1 MGELQTK
8 LCIPEVSVEPDK
20 MSAKLRLHLD
30 DNGQQFTVEDLI
42 GWLNQS
48 NVKAGILKS
57 ALQSMVEHDLY
68 DIYTEVAVG
77 KVPEKGKDGYFI
89 FHVSNPEAANGPT
102 ILEDGSVEYVHTTA
116 YTIVEEGDL
125 LAEYVPATFGVYG
138 FTVENEMRTP
148 TKGKEQSPLR
158 GRGFRVE
165 NGKYYSVL
173 HGKVDLTETGIYVTN
188 TLDIKGDVD
197 MNSGHI
203 NFDGDV
209 NIKGDVHSGML
220 IKASGSIEIKGHVGN
235 CFINAGKDITI
246 QQGMQGKFS
255 GKLKAGGNIYC
266 KFFENTSAEAKGDIR
281 VRSVL
286 HSKLQAEGKII
297 VEGRDSVV
305 LGGSLHAIQGIEVTE
320 AGNEVE
326 VPTVLSAGVLRKTLM
341 RNKELNDLIK
351 EVEKQLEL
359 LDGGVK
365 KMDSIPPELLSKEL
379 EEKRMKIVQ
388 AKVIKSMEHKQLR
401 DEKAMGE
408 ALIQAGRDAQI
419 VVQRTIYPG
428 CKVEIAGMT
437 MPVRE
442 IAKHVKFLV
451 KDGNVQ
457 ASLLY

>member
-1 MGELQTK
+1 
-8 LCIPEVSVEPDK
+8 
-20 MSAKLRLHLD
+20 
-30 DNGQQFTVEDLI
+30 
-42 GWLNQS
+42 
-48 NVKAGILKS
+48 
-57 ALQSMVEHDLY
+57 MVEHDLY
-68 DIYTEVAVG
+68 DVYTEVAVG

-89 FHVSNPEAANGPT
+89 YHVSNPDEAKGPA
-102 ILEDGSVEYVHTTA
+102 ILEDGSVEYVRTTE
-116 YTIVEEGDL
+116 YTIVENGDL
-125 LAEYVPATFGVYG
+125 LAEYVPATFGVFG

-148 TKGKEQSPLR
+148 TKGKEQPPLR

-165 NGKYYSVL
+165 DGKYYSVL
-173 HGKVDLTETGIYVTN
+173 HGKVDLTDRGIYVTN

-197 MNSGHI
+197 MSFGHI

-305 LGGSLHAIQGIEVTE
+305 LGGSLHAIQGIEVAE

-341 RNKELNDLIK
+341 RNQELDVLIK
-351 EVEKQLEL
+351 EVEKQLET

-365 KMDSIPPELLSKEL
+365 KMETIPSELMTREL

-401 DEKAMGE
+401 DEKAKGE
-408 ALIQAGRDAQI
+408 ALIQAGRGAQI
-419 VVQRTIYPG
+419 VVQKVIYPG
-428 CKVEIAGMT
+428 CKVEIAGMP
-437 MPVRE
+437 MLLRE
-442 IAKHVKFLV
+442 TAKHVKFLV

>member
-1 MGELQTK
+1 
-8 LCIPEVSVEPDK
+8 
-20 MSAKLRLHLD
+20 
-30 DNGQQFTVEDLI
+30 
-42 GWLNQS
+42 
-48 NVKAGILKS
+48 
-57 ALQSMVEHDLY
+57 MVEHDLY
-68 DIYTEVAVG
+68 DVYTEVAVG

-89 FHVSNPEAANGPT
+89 YHVSNPDEAKGPA
-102 ILEDGSVEYVHTTA
+102 ILEDGSVEYVRTTE
-116 YTIVEEGDL
+116 YTIVENGDL
-125 LAEYVPATFGVYG
+125 LAEYVPATFGVFG

-148 TKGKEQSPLR
+148 MKGKEQPPLR

-165 NGKYYSVL
+165 DGKYYSVL
-173 HGKVDLTETGIYVTN
+173 HGKVDLTDRGIYVTN

-197 MNSGHI
+197 MSSGHI

-305 LGGSLHAIQGIEVTE
+305 LGGSLHAIQGIEVAE

-341 RNKELNDLIK
+341 RNQELDVLIK
-351 EVEKQLEL
+351 EVEKQLET

-365 KMDSIPPELLSKEL
+365 KMETIPSELMTREL

-401 DEKAMGE
+401 DEKAKGE
-408 ALIQAGRDAQI
+408 ALIQAGRGAQI
-419 VVQRTIYPG
+419 VVQKVIYPG
-428 CKVEIAGMT
+428 CKVEIAGMP
-437 MPVRE
+437 MLLRE
-442 IAKHVKFLV
+442 TAKHVKFLV

>member
-1 MGELQTK
+1 
-8 LCIPEVSVEPDK
+8 
-20 MSAKLRLHLD
+20 
-30 DNGQQFTVEDLI
+30 
-42 GWLNQS
+42 
-48 NVKAGILKS
+48 
-57 ALQSMVEHDLY
+57 
-68 DIYTEVAVG
+68 VG

-89 FHVSNPEAANGPT
+89 YHVSNPDEAKGPA
-102 ILEDGSVEYVHTTA
+102 ILEDGSVEYVRTTE
-116 YTIVEEGDL
+116 YTIVENGDL
-125 LAEYVPATFGVYG
+125 LAEYVPATFGVFG

-148 TKGKEQSPLR
+148 TKGKEQPPLR

-165 NGKYYSVL
+165 DGKYYSVL
-173 HGKVDLTETGIYVTN
+173 HGKVDLTDRGIYVTN

-197 MNSGHI
+197 MSFGHI

-305 LGGSLHAIQGIEVTE
+305 LGGSLHAIQGIEVAE

-341 RNKELNDLIK
+341 RNQELDVLIK
-351 EVEKQLEL
+351 EVEKQLET

-365 KMDSIPPELLSKEL
+365 KMETIPSELMTREL

-401 DEKAMGE
+401 DEKAKGE
-408 ALIQAGRDAQI
+408 ALIQAGRGAQI
-419 VVQRTIYPG
+419 VVQKVIYPG
-428 CKVEIAGMT
+428 CKVEIAGMP
-437 MPVRE
+437 MLLRE
-442 IAKHVKFLV
+442 TAKHVKFLV

>member
-1 MGELQTK
+1 M
-8 LCIPEVSVEPDK
+8 
-20 MSAKLRLHLD
+20 
-30 DNGQQFTVEDLI
+30 
-42 GWLNQS
+42 
-48 NVKAGILKS
+48 
-57 ALQSMVEHDLY
+57 
-68 DIYTEVAVG
+68 
-77 KVPEKGKDGYFI
+77 
-89 FHVSNPEAANGPT
+89 
-102 ILEDGSVEYVHTTA
+102 
-116 YTIVEEGDL
+116 
-125 LAEYVPATFGVYG
+125 
-138 FTVENEMRTP
+138 
-148 TKGKEQSPLR
+148 KGKEQPPLR

-165 NGKYYSVL
+165 DGKYYSVL
-173 HGKVDLTETGIYVTN
+173 HGKVDLTDRGIYVTN

-197 MNSGHI
+197 MSSGHI

-305 LGGSLHAIQGIEVTE
+305 LGGSLHAIQGIEVAE

-326 VPTVLSAGVLRKTLM
+326 VPTVLSAGVLRKTLL
-341 RNKELNDLIK
+341 RNKELDVLIK
-351 EVEKQLEL
+351 EVEKQLET

-365 KMDSIPPELLSKEL
+365 KMEAIPPELMTKEL

-401 DEKAMGE
+401 DEKAKGE
-408 ALIQAGRDAQI
+408 ALIQAGRGAQI
-419 VVQRTIYPG
+419 VVQKVIYPG
-428 CKVEIAGMT
+428 CKVEIAGMP
-437 MPVRE
+437 MLLRE
-442 IAKHVKFLV
+442 TAKHVKFLV